1 MLQITLPIEL
11 WDEGKQE
18 FVYLPGQ
25 TLELE
30 HSLASLS
37 KWESKMK
44 KPFLS
49 KDDKTYDETLEYLKC
64 MMLTPDVTEETYE
77 YLMRH
82 KLPEIDAYIND
93 PMTATILPRTGGG
106 RGRGRPEPITAELI
120 YYWLSVAQLHA
131 SAYEHWHLNRL
142 ITLIGVWN
150 VKNSPAKKRSSDEIL
165 REQMALNDERC
176 KKLNSKG

>member
-1 MLQITLPIEL
+1 MLQINLPVEM

-37 KWESKMK
+37 KWESKTN

-49 KDDKTYDETLEYLKC
+49 KETKTYEESLEYLKC
-64 MMLTPDVTEETYE
+64 MMITPGVTDDVYE

-82 KLPEIDAYIND
+82 KLSVIDEYINSS
-93 PMTATILPRTGGG
+93 MTATILPKNRGG
-106 RGRGRPEPITAELI
+106 RGRSEIITAEVI
-120 YYWLSVAQLHA
+120 DYWMIAMQIPSE
-131 SAYEHWHLNRL
+131 YRHWHLNKL
-142 ITLIGVWN
+142 ITLIGVCN

-165 REQMALNDERC
+165 RDQMALNAERC
-176 KKLNSKG
+176 KQLNSKG

>member
-1 MLQITLPIEL
+1 MLQIKLPVEL

-37 KWESKMK
+37 KWESKMG

-49 KDDKTYDETLEYLKC
+49 KDAKTYEESLEYLKC

-77 YLMRH
+77 YLMSH
-82 KLPEIDAYIND
+82 KLSVIDEYINSS
-93 PMTATILPRTGGG
+93 MTATILPPN
-106 RGRGRPEPITAELI
+106 RGRKGKPETVTAELI
-120 YYWLSVAQLHA
+120 YYWMIAMQIPA
-131 SAYEHWHLNRL
+131 EYEYWHLNKL
-142 ITLIGVWN
+142 ITLIGVCN
-150 VKNSPAKKRSSDEIL
+150 VKNSPTKKRSSDEIL
-165 REQMALNDERC
+165 RDQMALNAERC
-176 KKLNSKG
+176 KKLNTRG

>member
-25 TLELE
+25 TLQLE

-37 KWESKMK
+37 KWESKMG

-49 KDDKTYDETLEYLKC
+49 KENKTYEETLEYLKC
-64 MMLTPDVTEETYE
+64 MMLTPGVTDETYE
-77 YLMRH
+77 YLIGH
-82 KLPEIDAYIND
+82 KLKEIDDYINA
-93 PMTATILPRTGGG
+93 PMTATILPAT
-106 RGRGRPEPITAELI
+106 RGRKGRPETVTAELI
-120 YYWLSVAQLHA
+120 YYWMIAMQIPAQ
-131 SAYEHWHLNRL
+131 YEHWHLNKL
-142 ITLIGVWN
+142 ITLIGVCN
-150 VKNSPAKKRSSDEIL
+150 VKNSPDKKRSSDEIL
-165 REQMALNDERC
+165 RDQIALNEERC

>member
-1 MLQITLPIEL
+1 MLQITLPVEL

-37 KWESKMK
+37 KWESKMG

-49 KDDKTYDETLEYLKC
+49 KNQKTYEETLEYLKC
-64 MMLTPDVTEETYE
+64 MMLTSGITDDVYD
-77 YLMRH
+77 YLMGH
-82 KLPEIDAYIND
+82 KLQVIDDYINSS
-93 PMTATILPRTGGG
+93 MTATILPKNRG
-106 RGRGRPEPITAELI
+106 GRGRPETVTAELI
-120 YYWLSVAQLHA
+120 YYWMIAMQIPSQ
-131 SAYEHWHLNRL
+131 YEHWHLNRL
-142 ITLIGVWN
+142 ITLIGVCN

-165 REQMALNDERC
+165 RDQMALNEERC
-176 KKLNSKG
+176 KQLNSKG

>member
-1 MLQITLPIEL
+1 MLQIELPVEL

-37 KWESKMK
+37 KWESKTN

-49 KDDKTYDETLEYLKC
+49 EETKTYEESLEYLKC
-64 MMLTPDVTEETYE
+64 MMLTPGVTDDVYE

-82 KLPEIDAYIND
+82 KLSVIDEYINSS
-93 PMTATILPRTGGG
+93 MTATILPKNNG
-106 RGRGRPEPITAELI
+106 RRGRPEIITAEVI
-120 YYWLSVAQLHA
+120 DYWMIAMQIPSD
-131 SAYEHWHLNRL
+131 YRHWHLNKL
-142 ITLIGVWN
+142 ITLIGVCN

-165 REQMALNDERC
+165 RDQMALNAERC

>member
-18 FVYLPGQ
+18 FVYLLGQ

-49 KDDKTYDETLEYLKC
+49 NGSKTYEETLEYLKC
-64 MMLTPDVTEETYE
+64 MMLTPGVTAETYD
-77 YLMRH
+77 YLMIH
-82 KLPEIDAYIND
+82 KLHDIDAYIND
-93 PMTATILPRTGGG
+93 SMTATILPKS
-106 RGRGRPEPITAELI
+106 RGRRGKPETVTAELI
-120 YYWLSVAQLHA
+120 YYWMDVLQIP
-131 SAYEHWHLNRL
+131 SAYEHWHLNKL
-142 ITLIGVWN
+142 ITLIGVHN
-150 VKNSPAKKRSSDEIL
+150 VKNSPEKKRSSDDIL
-165 REQMALNDERC
+165 RDQIALNEERC
-176 KKLNSKG
+176 RKLNSKG

>member
-25 TLELE
+25 TLQLE

-37 KWESKMK
+37 KWESKMG

-49 KDDKTYDETLEYLKC
+49 KDNKTYEETLEYLKC
-64 MMLTPDVTEETYE
+64 MMLTPGVTDETYE
-77 YLMRH
+77 YLIGH
-82 KLPEIDAYIND
+82 KLQEIDDYINA
-93 PMTATILPRTGGG
+93 PMTATILPKT
-106 RGRGRPEPITAELI
+106 RGRKGRPETVTAELI
-120 YYWLSVAQLHA
+120 YYWMIAMQIPSQ
-131 SAYEHWHLNRL
+131 YEHWHLNKL
-142 ITLIGVWN
+142 ITLIGVCN
-150 VKNSPAKKRSSDEIL
+150 VKNSPDKKRSSDEIL
-165 REQMALNDERC
+165 RDQIALNEERC